1 VIGSICSQM
10 SLARLWAL
18 TIINHKVNI
27 VFKPKQMQITR
38 RRQVNPVVFVM
49 NNFKLKGE
57 NYLSVE
63 FRCCITYTHCFFQ
76 AWNSHQTDFSKSVN
90 LN

>member
-1 VIGSICSQM
+1 MFGSICSRM
-10 SLARLWAL
+10 SLACLWAL

-38 RRQVNPVVFVM
+38 RREVNPVVFVM
-49 NNFKLKGE
+49 NNFKLKEE
-57 NYLSVE
+57 NSLSVE

-76 AWNSHQTDFSKSVN
+76 AWYSHQANFSKSVN